1 MQITAKIPIEI
12 IDVIQGL
19 ILLFLAAES
28 VIRHLL
34 RSRTERVTPGE
45 LGTVSRTLRGDDGLM
60 DFLFGIPVLGFVFQF
75 LAYLIDAIF
84 TTNLPGPD
92 APARDADRARSAV
105 RGHERAERHRQH
117 RHRGD
122 DADGA
127 RSSGSWRP

>member
-45 LGTVSRTLRGDDGLM
+45 LGTVSRTYGE
-60 DFLFGIPVLGFVFQF
+60 
-75 LAYLIDAIF
+75 
-84 TTNLPGPD
+84 TT
-92 APARDADRARSAV
+92 V
-105 RGHERAERHRQH
+105 
-117 RHRGD
+117 
-122 DADGA
+122 
-127 RSSGSWRP
+127 